1 LQQQQLSTTQL
12 DNSNSIEFV
21 KQKESPPF
29 DKILIANRGEI
40 AVRIMRTCKE
50 MGISTV
56 AIHSE
61 ADAGGYFVRCA
72 DESICIGPAA
82 SSESYLQIERI
93 VNAVKM
99 TGSQAVHPGFG
110 FLSENNDFAAALERE
125 NVVFIG
131 PRSYAIEVM
140 GDKIKSKETA
150 LAAGVNCIPG
160 DNRVISDV
168 DECVQVANNVGYPV
182 MVKASAGGGGKGMRI
197 AYNDNEC
204 RDAFR
209 LATNEA
215 ISSFGDDRL
224 FVEKF
229 IEEPRHIEIQV
240 LADKYK
246 NYLYLNER
254 ECSIQRRNQKVY
266 EEAPSVVV
274 TDKLRETMGKQACD
288 LAAHVDY
295 ITAGTC
301 EFLVDKNLDF
311 YFLEMNT
318 RLQVEHPVTEYIT
331 GIDLVKEMINVAAGK
346 KLPYKQSDI
355 GINGWAIEARVYAE
369 DPFKGF
375 LPQIGILKN
384 YREPFP
390 DNPNIRTDT
399 GIQEGA
405 EISVHYDPMI
415 SKLIVHG
422 ADRTEALNLMR
433 DSLDSYVIHGLNHN
447 IPFLRSILDHEKFI
461 NGNITTKFI
470 EEEYPGGFS
479 MDYIN
484 ITNDDYDFLITTVA
498 SIYCQLRRD
507 LIGNIDKLCIELK
520 NNVYNIDIDGD
531 NFILNDKKFNVS
543 TNYNIGDFVFE
554 STVNNKSAICQ
565 LISANNEHEIIL
577 QYKGLKHLF
586 NLRIPSENEL
596 FQFVPKPE
604 VIDLDRVLLAPMPGN
619 IFSINVKVGQ
629 QVVAGQEACII
640 EAMKMQNIF
649 YVQKDGIVKNVYV
662 KQGDAVA
669 AEQKI
674 YEIE

>member
-1 LQQQQLSTTQL
+1 
-12 DNSNSIEFV
+12 
-21 KQKESPPF
+21 
-29 DKILIANRGEI
+29 LIANRGEI
-40 AVRIMRTCKE
+40 AVRIMNTCKK
-50 MGISTV
+50 MGIATV
-56 AIHSE
+56 AVHSE
-61 ADAGGYFVRCA
+61 ADASGYFVREA
-72 DESICIGPAA
+72 DEAICIGPAA
-82 SSESYLQIERI
+82 SAESYLQMERI
-93 VNAVKM
+93 IAAVKM
-99 TGSQAVHPGFG
+99 TGAQAVHPGFG
-110 FLSENNDFAAALERE
+110 FLSENTHFAAALEA
-125 NVVFIG
+125 NDVVFIG

-140 GDKIKSKETA
+140 GDKIQSKEAA

-160 DNRVISDV
+160 DNRVIQDTE
-168 DECVQVANNVGYPV
+168 ECIAVANQVGYPV

-197 AYNDNEC
+197 AYNDKEC
-204 RDAFR
+204 ADAFR

-215 ISSFGDDRL
+215 VSSFGDGRL

-229 IEEPRHIEIQV
+229 IEEPRHVEIQL

-266 EEAPSVVV
+266 EEAPSPVV
-274 TDKLRETMGKQACD
+274 TPELRKRMGEQATA
-288 LAAHVDY
+288 LAEAVDY

-331 GIDLVKEMINVAAGK
+331 GIDLVEQMINVAADK
-346 KLPYKQSDI
+346 KLPFTQADI
-355 GINGWAIEARVYAE
+355 GIDGWAIEARVYAE

-375 LPQIGILKN
+375 LPQIGVLRN

-390 DNPNIRTDT
+390 DDERVRTDT

-422 ADRTEALNLMR
+422 KDRADALNLMR

-447 IPFLRSILDHEKFI
+447 IPFLRSILDHPDFI
-461 NGNITTKFI
+461 AGNITTAFI
-470 EEEYPGGFS
+470 DEKYPGGFS
-479 MDYIN
+479 KDYCN
-484 ITNDDYDFLITTVA
+484 ITKEDYDFLTSTA
-498 SIYCQLRRD
+498 CAIYCKLRVDKRYEQITELRVERADGAATDVDGGGVTKVEVD
-507 LIGNIDKLCIELK
+507 LEHDTFVVNGREFVVETDYK
-520 NNVYNIDIDGD
+520 
-531 NFILNDKKFNVS
+531 
-543 TNYNIGDFVFE
+543 IGDFVFE
-554 STVNNKSAICQ
+554 SSVNGQRAICQ
-565 LISANNEHEIIL
+565 LVARESEHDLVL
-577 QYKGLKHLF
+577 QYKGLKHRMS
-586 NLRIPSENEL
+586 LRTPSEDEL
-596 FQFVPKPE
+596 HPIVPKPE
-604 VIDLDRVLLAPMPGN
+604 VLDLERVLLAPMPGN

-629 QVVAGQEACII
+629 HVVAGQEACII

-649 YVQKDGIVKNVYV
+649 YVQKDGIVKHVYV

-674 YEIE
+674 FEIE

>member
-1 LQQQQLSTTQL
+1 
-12 DNSNSIEFV
+12 
-21 KQKESPPF
+21 
-29 DKILIANRGEI
+29 
-40 AVRIMRTCKE
+40 
-50 MGISTV
+50 
-56 AIHSE
+56 
-61 ADAGGYFVRCA
+61 
-72 DESICIGPAA
+72 
-82 SSESYLQIERI
+82 
-93 VNAVKM
+93 
-99 TGSQAVHPGFG
+99 
-110 FLSENNDFAAALERE
+110 
-125 NVVFIG
+125 
-131 PRSYAIEVM
+131 M

-160 DNRVISDV
+160 DNRVIGDV
-168 DECVQVANNVGYPV
+168 DECVDVANKVGYPV

-197 AYNDNEC
+197 AYNDKEC

-229 IEEPRHIEIQV
+229 IEEPRHIEIQI
-240 LADKYK
+240 LADDHN

-274 TDKLRETMGKQACD
+274 TNELRVKMGEQACD
-288 LAAHVDY
+288 LAKHVDY

-331 GIDLVKEMINVAAGK
+331 GIDLVEQMINISAGK
-346 KLPYKQSDI
+346 KLPFKQSDI

-375 LPQIGILKN
+375 LPQIGILNN

-390 DNPNIRTDT
+390 NNNKIRTDT

-422 ADRTEALNLMR
+422 KNRNEALNLMR

-484 ITNDDYDFLITTVA
+484 ITNNDYNFLITTA
-498 SIYCQLRRD
+498 SSIYCQLRRD
-507 LIGNIDKLCIELK
+507 LDYINQLYLD
-520 NNVYNIDIDGD
+520 
-531 NFILNDKKFNVS
+531 LNDKQYIINIDQDNNKFIINNNDEFIVN
-543 TNYNIGDFVFE
+543 TNFNIGDFVFE
-554 STVNNKSAICQ
+554 STVNKNSAICQ
-565 LISANNEHEIIL
+565 LISNESEHELVL
-577 QYKGLKHLF
+577 QYKGLKHKF
-586 NLRIPSENEL
+586 NLRIPSEEKL
-596 FQFVPKPE
+596 FKYVPKPE
-604 VIDLDRVLLAPMPGN
+604 IIDLERVLLAPMPGN

-629 QVVAGQEACII
+629 QVIAGQEACII

-649 YVQKDGIVKNVYV
+649 YVQKDGIIKNVYV
-662 KQGDAVA
+662 KQGDSVA

-674 YEIE
+674 FEIE